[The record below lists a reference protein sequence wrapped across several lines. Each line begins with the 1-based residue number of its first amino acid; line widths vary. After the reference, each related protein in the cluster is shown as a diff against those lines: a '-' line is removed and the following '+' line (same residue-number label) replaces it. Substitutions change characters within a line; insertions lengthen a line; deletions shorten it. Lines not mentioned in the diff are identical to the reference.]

1 VRLRVAGLTGPSGGS
16 TRGIFYE
23 DPSLG
28 RPWPSIACGLRAIL
42 VNALSLLRLVDV
54 YHVGAVTK
62 RLHVENLLE
71 ISVPVSPLKEQARVI
86 RAYAEVLRRSEE
98 AKNEID
104 RTAARVDATVLR
116 TRAS

>member
-62 RLHVENLLE
+62 RLHVPPYPCRYC
-71 ISVPVSPLKEQARVI
+71 IFIQSCYKVCCPPPLFGHVMALCP
-86 RAYAEVLRRSEE
+86 ALSA
-98 AKNEID
+98 
-104 RTAARVDATVLR
+104 
-116 TRAS
+116 